1 MAGAMVM
8 AARAAGAMVAA
19 ARAAGAMM
27 VAASEVPAEPTAG
40 LAAVAGLD
48 RAVGARETQ
57 GVAAEAVV

>member
-8 AARAAGAMVAA
+8 AARAAGAMVMA
-19 ARAAGAMM
+19 ARAAEAMM
-27 VAASEVPAEPTAG
+27 AVASEVPVEPTAG
-40 LAAVAGLD
+40 PAAVAGLD